1 MKLPSSSSLLLASLA
16 ISSSSSS
23 LSALAAPTGDCP
35 EDSSSPA
42 PVPNGSDD
50 TMAQPNSTPPSYTI
64 TFLSNAATDHLQNR
78 GLVEDVHKLLDGII
92 GHLQDVVPLNA
103 RQGPLDAVKALIP
116 RAEGTKDSGTDAA
129 PEDSSTQPPP
139 SEPQASAPS
148 PAAAPAPPA
157 APKPPVPVPATPA
170 AGLPIQPPLP
180 GLPVRRDPG
189 IVPDGLLSPITPN
202 GPPNTP
208 VSRP

>member
-50 TMAQPNSTPPSYTI
+50 TMAQPNK
-64 TFLSNAATDHLQNR
+64 
-78 GLVEDVHKLLDGII
+78 DVHKLLDGII